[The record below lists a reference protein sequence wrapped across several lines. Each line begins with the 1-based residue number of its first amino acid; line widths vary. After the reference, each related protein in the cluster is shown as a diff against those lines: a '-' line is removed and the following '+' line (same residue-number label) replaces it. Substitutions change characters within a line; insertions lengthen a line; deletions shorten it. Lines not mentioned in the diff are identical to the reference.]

1 MKLPHRQR
9 AALLSVLFAMAVV
22 GFAVIAAMHTEG
34 RKRNASMWVR
44 HTIAVKSSLNSLSAT
59 LRRAESGERGFIA
72 TQDIH
77 FLELPY
83 ETVSPQ
89 IDREIDDLRDL
100 VEDNSNQLSAIKRM
114 VPLIHE
120 RLELMRSRTRS
131 VLEGHPEDA
140 LASLK
145 GGHGLEVVRE
155 ITLII
160 DEMMREEDRLYQQ
173 REQDYLSA
181 AEALEIVFGFLF
193 LAVAASG
200 LFVLLT
206 SERQLIA
213 LEAANEN
220 LKRAYEEVVQQSS
233 ERVKVE
239 GQLRQAQ
246 KLEALGQLTGGIAHD
261 FNNMLAVIVSSLNIL
276 RRKLKTVEGDF
287 HMLVDAA
294 EEGADK
300 AARLVRR
307 LLAFSREQ
315 PLDPKVLDVNALVH
329 GMSDILQRTT
339 GSKIQLETH
348 LAEDLWETCIDA
360 HELENALLNLAVNAR
375 DAMQNGGRL
384 IISTENATIDESYSA
399 QNPGVQSGQYV
410 KLSVA
415 DTGEG
420 MKPEVVARAFD
431 PFFTTKPMGKGTG
444 LGLSQVHGFV
454 RQSNGHIKI
463 YSEPGLGT
471 NISILF
477 PRFLGAVSAKPYS
490 EDAELLFGK
499 LGEVLLVVDDDPTA
513 LKLTALAAREL
524 GYTVLEAGGG
534 AAAIEVLKAHPEI
547 SLLVTDVVMPD
558 MDGAQLTREAVFRRH
573 DLRVLYMTGFP
584 RAMLLG
590 QDIQI
595 ENVLT
600 KPFTL
605 QQFAQA
611 VRMVLD
617 SQIKGARR

>member
-9 AALLSVLFAMAVV
+9 AALLSVLFAMAIVA
-22 GFAVIAAMHTEG
+22 FAVAAAMHTEG
-34 RKRNASMWVR
+34 RKRDASIWVR
-44 HTIAVKSSLNSLSAT
+44 HTMAVKNCLNSLSA
-59 LRRAESGERGFIA
+59 LIRRAESGERGFIA
-72 TQDIH
+72 TQDRR
-77 FLELPY
+77 FLELSY
-83 ETVSPQ
+83 ETVAPQ
-89 IDREIDDLRDL
+89 IEREIDDLRDL
-100 VEDNSNQLSAIKRM
+100 VADNSKQLTAIERAL
-114 VPLIHE
+114 PLIHE
-120 RLELMRSRTRS
+120 RLELMRSRIQS
-131 VLEGHPEDA
+131 VVEGRPEEA

-145 GGHGLEVVRE
+145 GGHGLDIMRE
-155 ITLII
+155 TTRIF
-160 DEMMREEDRLYQQ
+160 DVMRSEEDRLYQQ
-173 REQDYLSA
+173 REQAYLSA

-220 LKRAYEEVVQQSS
+220 LQRAYEEVVKQSS

-239 GQLRQAQ
+239 AQLRQAQ
-246 KLEALGQLTGGIAHD
+246 KLEAMGQLTGGIAHD

-276 RRKLKTVEGDF
+276 RRKLKSVEGDF

-315 PLDPKVLDVNALVH
+315 PLDPKVLIVNDLVR
-329 GMSDILQRTT
+329 GMSDILRRTT
-339 GSKIQLETH
+339 GSRIELETH
-348 LAEDLWETCIDA
+348 LAKGLWETCIDA

-375 DAMQNGGRL
+375 HAMPNGGRL
-384 IISTENATIDESYSA
+384 IVTTENATIDESYSA
-399 QNPGVQSGQYV
+399 QNPGVEPGEYIN
-410 KLSVA
+410 LSVA

-420 MKPEVVARAFD
+420 MTPEVVARAFD

-454 RQSNGHIKI
+454 KQSNGHIKI

-477 PRFLGAVSAKPYS
+477 PRFLGAVGANSHPS
-490 EDAELLFGK
+490 GAELPLGK
-499 LGEVLLVVDDDPTA
+499 PNEVLLVVDDDPTA

-524 GYTVLEAGGG
+524 GYTVYEAGGG
-534 AAAIEVLKAHPEI
+534 KAAIGVLKAHPEI
-547 SLLVTDVVMPD
+547 SLLVTDVVMSD

-573 DLRVLYMTGFP
+573 DLKVLYMTGFP

-590 QDIQI
+590 QNIQV

-611 VRMVLD
+611 LRKVID
-617 SQIKGARR
+617 NPIKGARS